1 MIVLIG
7 HAFLF
12 RLLFRNKVL
21 LIPNPGPSSD
31 VEEDH
36 HQHHEYQ
43 EDNAPDYRVALQSSI
58 NDPEEEANHEA
69 QHSADRQDHEKQV
82 EESFTRL
89 EWVVL
94 FGYSLE
100 FGSIASHRADVL
112 ILPEIFSTL
121 VRLI

>member
-1 MIVLIG
+1 MIVLIHANVGVLPYRSLMIALIG

-58 NDPEEEANHEA
+58 GDPEEEANH
-69 QHSADRQDHEKQV
+69 
-82 EESFTRL
+82 
-89 EWVVL
+89 
-94 FGYSLE
+94 
-100 FGSIASHRADVL
+100 
-112 ILPEIFSTL
+112 
-121 VRLI
+121 

>member
-1 MIVLIG
+1 MVVLIG

-12 RLLFRNKVL
+12 RLLLRNEIL
-21 LIPNPGPSSD
+21 LISNPGPSSD

-69 QHSADRQDHEKQV
+69 QHSADRQDNEKQV

-94 FGYSLE
+94 FWDSLE
-100 FGSIASHRADVL
+100 LWSVASHSAYVL